1 MISQETSRNLYES
14 LKDVRTKEI
23 KDLVENPVL
32 TKGDLP
38 ISQIIEKMIKENAHE
53 VFIQLPDDKSV
64 SCIIIRD
71 ILLATYS
78 ESLKSSTVKVAV
90 PSLTPDDSI
99 GNAARIMSLHRL
111 RSLPVINSDSKEV
124 IGQISSRRIIK
135 YVYDAFLEKKNK

>member
-1 MISQETSRNLYES
+1 MISQDTSRNLYES

-38 ISQIIEKMIKENAHE
+38 LSQIIGRMIKENAHE
-53 VFIQLPDDKSV
+53 VFIQLPDEKSV

-78 ESLKSSTVKVAV
+78 ESLKSSTVKVSV
-90 PSLTPDDSI
+90 PSLTADDSI
-99 GNAARIMSLHRL
+99 GNAARIMSL
-111 RSLPVINSDSKEV
+111 
-124 IGQISSRRIIK
+124 
-135 YVYDAFLEKKNK
+135 